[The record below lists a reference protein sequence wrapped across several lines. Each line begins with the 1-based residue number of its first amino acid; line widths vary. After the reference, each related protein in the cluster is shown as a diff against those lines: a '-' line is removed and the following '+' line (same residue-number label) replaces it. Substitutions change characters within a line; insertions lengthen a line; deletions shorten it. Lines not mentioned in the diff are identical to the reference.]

1 MHVTKETANLM
12 LTLKEGGANVAL
24 CASNPLSTK
33 DSVAAYL
40 AENDIEVHAVW
51 GVSNEEFFKH
61 LNSVLDT
68 EPDITMDDGADL
80 VSLLHTERTDIP
92 IMGSMEET
100 TTGVIRLKS
109 MEKNNKLRFPVVAV
123 NDSDTKHLFDN
134 RFGTGQSAMDGVVR
148 ATDLLIAGLNVV
160 VIGFGDCGKGVAERA
175 YGMGA
180 KVTVVEPDSVRALEA
195 LMHGYE
201 VKTSLNAAK
210 IADVIISVTGNL
222 HALDKQHFDV
232 MKDGVALAN
241 AGHFDVEINL
251 EALKNES
258 TKVERVREH
267 VESYKYKDKE
277 ILVLA
282 EGRLVNLAAATGH
295 PASVMDMS
303 FANQALAS
311 EWIKDNHK
319 KLESKVYTLP
329 KKVDIKIADI
339 EIKES
344 FQKLKVDIDQTDKH
358 DIEVEAFSLVR
369 EAAKR
374 TINERHYD
382 VQLFGGLV
390 LLRNKIA
397 EMKTGEGKTLVSTL
411 PISLMSLYGKGVHV
425 VTVNDYLAKRDAEWM
440 KPIYNFLQ
448 KQTSYII

>member
-1 MHVTKETANLM
+1 MSTIKDIKLADVGQQEVDWAARQMKVLDEIKSDFMKNKPLEGLNIGACMHVTKETANLM
-12 LTLKEGGANVAL
+12 LTLKSAGANVSL

-40 AENDIEVHAVW
+40 SENDVKVHAVH
-51 GVSNEEFFKH
+51 GVSNDDFFKH
-61 LNSVLDT
+61 LNSVLDSK
-68 EPDITMDDGADL
+68 PDITMDDGADL
-80 VSLLHTERTDIP
+80 VSLLHTERSDIP
-92 IMGSMEET
+92 VMGSMEET

-148 ATDLLIAGLNVV
+148 ATDLLIAGLDVV

-180 KVTVVEPDSVRALEA
+180 KVTIVEPNSVRALEA

-201 VKTSLNAAK
+201 VKTSINAAK
-210 IADVIISVTGNL
+210 IADVIVSVTGNM

-251 EALKNES
+251 NALKENS
-258 TKVERVREH
+258 SQVDRVREH
-267 VESYKYKDKE
+267 VESYKYNGKE

-303 FANQALAS
+303 FANQALAA
-311 EWIKDNHK
+311 EWIKDNYK
-319 KLESKVYTLP
+319 QLEPKVYTLP
-329 KKVDIKIADI
+329 SEVDLKIAATKLELMGGEL
-339 EIKES
+339 EILTKE
-344 FQKLKVDIDQTDKH
+344 QI
-358 DIEVEAFSLVR
+358 
-369 EAAKR
+369 
-374 TINERHYD
+374 
-382 VQLFGGLV
+382 
-390 LLRNKIA
+390 
-397 EMKTGEGKTLVSTL
+397 
-411 PISLMSLYGKGVHV
+411 
-425 VTVNDYLAKRDAEWM
+425 DYLDSWEHG
-440 KPIYNFLQ
+440 
-448 KQTSYII
+448 TS

>member
-1 MHVTKETANLM
+1 MSTIKDSKLANIGHEEVSWASRQMQVLEEIKNQFSSTKPLNGLSIGACMHVTKETANLM
-12 LTLKEGGANVAL
+12 LTLKEAGANVAL

-40 AENDIEVHAVW
+40 VENDVEVHAVH
-51 GVSNEEFFKH
+51 GVSNDDFFKH

-68 EPDITMDDGADL
+68 KPDITMDDGADL
-80 VSLLHTERTDIP
+80 VSLLHTERSDIP
-92 IMGSMEET
+92 VMGSMEET

-148 ATDLLIAGLNVV
+148 ATDLLIAGLDVV

-180 KVTVVEPDSVRALEA
+180 KVTIVEPNSVRALEA

-201 VKTSLNAAK
+201 VKTSINAAK
-210 IADVIISVTGNL
+210 IADVIVSVTGNM

-251 EALKNES
+251 NALKENS
-258 TKVERVREH
+258 SQVDRVREH
-267 VESYKYKDKE
+267 VESYKYNGKE

-303 FANQALAS
+303 FANQALAA
-311 EWIKDNHK
+311 EWIKDNYK
-319 KLESKVYTLP
+319 ELEPKVYTLP
-329 KKVDIKIADI
+329 SEVDLKIAATKLELMGGEL
-339 EIKES
+339 EILTKE
-344 FQKLKVDIDQTDKH
+344 QI
-358 DIEVEAFSLVR
+358 
-369 EAAKR
+369 
-374 TINERHYD
+374 
-382 VQLFGGLV
+382 
-390 LLRNKIA
+390 
-397 EMKTGEGKTLVSTL
+397 
-411 PISLMSLYGKGVHV
+411 
-425 VTVNDYLAKRDAEWM
+425 DYLDSWEHG
-440 KPIYNFLQ
+440 
-448 KQTSYII
+448 TS

>member
-1 MHVTKETANLM
+1 MSSIKDSKLAHEGNQEVDWAARQMKVLEDIKTEFSQNKPLDGLNIGACMHVTKETANLM
-12 LTLKEGGANVAL
+12 LTLKAAGANVAL

-40 AENDIEVHAVW
+40 AENDVEVHAIH
-51 GVSNEEFFKH
+51 GVSNDEFFTH
-61 LNSVLDT
+61 LNAVLDT
-68 EPDITMDDGADL
+68 KPDITMDDGADL
-80 VSLLHTERTDIP
+80 VSLLHTDRSDLP
-92 IMGSMEET
+92 VMGSMEET

-180 KVTVVEPDSVRALEA
+180 KVTVVEPNSVRALEA

-201 VKTSLNAAK
+201 VKTSINAAK
-210 IADVIISVTGNL
+210 IADVIVSVTGNM

-251 EALKNES
+251 SALKEHS
-258 TKVERVREH
+258 SQVDRVREH
-267 VESYKYKDKE
+267 VESYKYNGKE
-277 ILVLA
+277 ILILA

-303 FANQALAS
+303 FANQALAA
-311 EWIKDNHK
+311 EWIKDNYK
-319 KLESKVYTLP
+319 ELEPKVYTLP
-329 KKVDIKIADI
+329 SEVDLKIAATKLELMGGEL
-339 EIKES
+339 EILTKE
-344 FQKLKVDIDQTDKH
+344 
-358 DIEVEAFSLVR
+358 
-369 EAAKR
+369 
-374 TINERHYD
+374 
-382 VQLFGGLV
+382 QL
-390 LLRNKIA
+390 
-397 EMKTGEGKTLVSTL
+397 
-411 PISLMSLYGKGVHV
+411 
-425 VTVNDYLAKRDAEWM
+425 DYLDSWEHG
-440 KPIYNFLQ
+440 
-448 KQTSYII
+448 TS

>member
-1 MHVTKETANLM
+1 MSSIKDSKLAQEGTQEVDWAARQMKVLEDIKTEFSQSKPLEGLNIGACMHVTKETANLM
-12 LTLKEGGANVAL
+12 LTLKAAGANVAL

-33 DSVAAYL
+33 DSVAAFL
-40 AENDIEVHAVW
+40 AESDVEVHAIH
-51 GVSNEEFFKH
+51 GVSNDDFFNH
-61 LNSVLDT
+61 LNAVLDT
-68 EPDITMDDGADL
+68 KPDITMDDGADL
-80 VSLLHTERTDIP
+80 VSLLHTERADLP
-92 IMGSMEET
+92 VMGSMEET

-180 KVTVVEPDSVRALEA
+180 KVTVVEPNSVRALEA

-201 VKTSLNAAK
+201 VKTSINAAK
-210 IADVIISVTGNL
+210 IADVIISVTGNM

-251 EALKNES
+251 AALKEHS
-258 TKVERVREH
+258 TQVDRVREH
-267 VESYKYKDKE
+267 VESYKYDGKE
-277 ILVLA
+277 ILILA

-303 FANQALAS
+303 FANQALAA
-311 EWIKDNHK
+311 EWIKDNYK
-319 KLESKVYTLP
+319 ELEPKVYTLP
-329 KKVDIKIADI
+329 SEVDLKIAATKLGLMGGEL
-339 EIKES
+339 EILTQE
-344 FQKLKVDIDQTDKH
+344 Q
-358 DIEVEAFSLVR
+358 
-369 EAAKR
+369 
-374 TINERHYD
+374 
-382 VQLFGGLV
+382 
-390 LLRNKIA
+390 
-397 EMKTGEGKTLVSTL
+397 
-411 PISLMSLYGKGVHV
+411 
-425 VTVNDYLAKRDAEWM
+425 VNYLDSWEHG
-440 KPIYNFLQ
+440 
-448 KQTSYII
+448 TS

>member
-1 MHVTKETANLM
+1 MSSIKDPKLANVGHQEVDWAARQMKVLEDIKTEFSQNKPLDGLNIGACMHVTKETANLM
-12 LTLKEGGANVAL
+12 LTLKAAGANVAL

-40 AENDIEVHAVW
+40 AENDVEVHAIH
-51 GVSNEEFFKH
+51 GVSNDEFFKH
-61 LNSVLDT
+61 LNAVLDT
-68 EPDITMDDGADL
+68 KPDITMDDGADL
-80 VSLLHTERTDIP
+80 VSLLHTDRSDLP
-92 IMGSMEET
+92 VMGSMEET

-180 KVTVVEPDSVRALEA
+180 KVTVVEPNSVRALEA

-201 VKTSLNAAK
+201 VKTSINAAK
-210 IADVIISVTGNL
+210 IADVIISVTGNM

-251 EALKNES
+251 PALKEHS
-258 TKVERVREH
+258 SQVDRVREH
-267 VESYKYKDKE
+267 VESYKYNGKE
-277 ILVLA
+277 ILILA

-303 FANQALAS
+303 FANQALAA
-311 EWIKDNHK
+311 EWIKDNYK
-319 KLESKVYTLP
+319 ELEPKVYTLP
-329 KKVDIKIADI
+329 SEVDLKIAATKLELMGGEL
-339 EIKES
+339 EILTKE
-344 FQKLKVDIDQTDKH
+344 QI
-358 DIEVEAFSLVR
+358 
-369 EAAKR
+369 
-374 TINERHYD
+374 
-382 VQLFGGLV
+382 
-390 LLRNKIA
+390 
-397 EMKTGEGKTLVSTL
+397 
-411 PISLMSLYGKGVHV
+411 
-425 VTVNDYLAKRDAEWM
+425 DYLDSWEHG
-440 KPIYNFLQ
+440 
-448 KQTSYII
+448 TS

>member
-1 MHVTKETANLM
+1 MSTIKDIKLADVGQQEVDWAARQMKVLDEIKSDFMKNKPLEGLNIGACMHVTKETANLM
-12 LTLKEGGANVAL
+12 LTLKAAGANVSL

-40 AENDIEVHAVW
+40 SENDVEVHAVH
-51 GVSNEEFFKH
+51 GVSNDDFFKH

-68 EPDITMDDGADL
+68 KPDITMDDGADL
-80 VSLLHTERTDIP
+80 VSLLHTERSDIP
-92 IMGSMEET
+92 VMGSMEET

-148 ATDLLIAGLNVV
+148 ATDLLIAGLDVV

-180 KVTVVEPDSVRALEA
+180 KVTIVEPNSVRALEA

-201 VKTSLNAAK
+201 VKTSINAAK
-210 IADVIISVTGNL
+210 IADVIVSVTGNM

-251 EALKNES
+251 NALKENS
-258 TKVERVREH
+258 SQVDRVREH
-267 VESYKYKDKE
+267 VESYKYNGKE

-303 FANQALAS
+303 FANQALAA
-311 EWIKDNHK
+311 EWIKDNYK
-319 KLESKVYTLP
+319 QLEPKVYTLP
-329 KKVDIKIADI
+329 SEVDLKIAATKLELMGGEL
-339 EIKES
+339 EILTKE
-344 FQKLKVDIDQTDKH
+344 QI
-358 DIEVEAFSLVR
+358 
-369 EAAKR
+369 
-374 TINERHYD
+374 
-382 VQLFGGLV
+382 
-390 LLRNKIA
+390 
-397 EMKTGEGKTLVSTL
+397 
-411 PISLMSLYGKGVHV
+411 
-425 VTVNDYLAKRDAEWM
+425 DYLDSWEHG
-440 KPIYNFLQ
+440 
-448 KQTSYII
+448 TS

>member
-1 MHVTKETANLM
+1 MSTIKDKNLAVVGQQEVDWAARQMKVLEEIKTEFSSNKPLNGLNIGACMHVTKETANLM
-12 LTLKEGGANVAL
+12 LTLKAAGANVAL

-40 AENDIEVHAVW
+40 AENDVEVHAVH
-51 GVSNEEFFKH
+51 GVSNDEFFKH

-68 EPDITMDDGADL
+68 KPDITMDDGADL
-80 VSLLHTERTDIP
+80 VTLLLTDRSDLP
-92 IMGSMEET
+92 VMGSMEET

-148 ATDLLIAGLNVV
+148 ATDLLIAGLDVV

-180 KVTVVEPDSVRALEA
+180 KVTVVEPNSVRALEA

-201 VKTSLNAAK
+201 VKSSVNAAK
-210 IADVIISVTGNL
+210 IADVIVSVTGNM
-222 HALDKQHFDV
+222 HALDKKHFDV
-232 MKDGVALAN
+232 MKDGVVLAN

-251 EALKNES
+251 EALKQDSAE
-258 TKVERVREH
+258 VHRVRDH
-267 VESYKYKDKE
+267 VESYLYDGKE

-303 FANQALAS
+303 FANQALAA
-311 EWIKDNHK
+311 EWIKDNHED
-319 KLESKVYTLP
+319 LEPKVYTLP
-329 KKVDIKIADI
+329 NEVDLKIAATKLGLMGGELEILTKEQI
-339 EIKES
+339 E
-344 FQKLKVDIDQTDKH
+344 
-358 DIEVEAFSLVR
+358 
-369 EAAKR
+369 
-374 TINERHYD
+374 
-382 VQLFGGLV
+382 
-390 LLRNKIA
+390 
-397 EMKTGEGKTLVSTL
+397 
-411 PISLMSLYGKGVHV
+411 
-425 VTVNDYLAKRDAEWM
+425 YLDSWEHG
-440 KPIYNFLQ
+440 
-448 KQTSYII
+448 TS

>member
-1 MHVTKETANLM
+1 MSTIKDKNLAVVGQQEVDWAARQMKVLEEIKTEFSSNKPLNGLNIGACMHVTKETANLM
-12 LTLKEGGANVAL
+12 LTLKAAGANVAL

-40 AENDIEVHAVW
+40 AENDVEVHAVH
-51 GVSNEEFFKH
+51 GVSNDEFFKH

-68 EPDITMDDGADL
+68 KPD
-80 VSLLHTERTDIP
+80 
-92 IMGSMEET
+92 MGSMEET

-148 ATDLLIAGLNVV
+148 ATDLLIAGLDVV

-180 KVTVVEPDSVRALEA
+180 KVTVVEPNSVRALEA

-201 VKTSLNAAK
+201 VKSSVNAAK
-210 IADVIISVTGNL
+210 IADVIVSVTGNM
-222 HALDKQHFDV
+222 HALDKKHFDV
-232 MKDGVALAN
+232 MKDGVVLAN

-251 EALKNES
+251 EALKQDSAE
-258 TKVERVREH
+258 VHRVRDH
-267 VESYKYKDKE
+267 VESYLYDGKE

-303 FANQALAS
+303 FANQALAA
-311 EWIKDNHK
+311 EWIKDNHED
-319 KLESKVYTLP
+319 LEPKVYTLP
-329 KKVDIKIADI
+329 NEVDLKIAATKLGLMGGELEILTKEQI
-339 EIKES
+339 E
-344 FQKLKVDIDQTDKH
+344 
-358 DIEVEAFSLVR
+358 
-369 EAAKR
+369 
-374 TINERHYD
+374 
-382 VQLFGGLV
+382 
-390 LLRNKIA
+390 
-397 EMKTGEGKTLVSTL
+397 
-411 PISLMSLYGKGVHV
+411 
-425 VTVNDYLAKRDAEWM
+425 YLDSWEHG
-440 KPIYNFLQ
+440 
-448 KQTSYII
+448 TS

>member
-1 MHVTKETANLM
+1 MSTIKDKNLAVVGQQEVDWAARQMKVLEEIKTEFSNNKPLNGLNIGACMHVTKETANLM
-12 LTLKEGGANVAL
+12 LTLKAAGANVAL

-40 AENDIEVHAVW
+40 AENDVEVHAVH
-51 GVSNEEFFKH
+51 GVSNDEFFKH

-68 EPDITMDDGADL
+68 KPDITMDDGADL
-80 VSLLHTERTDIP
+80 VTLLLTDRSDIP
-92 IMGSMEET
+92 VMGSMEET

-148 ATDLLIAGLNVV
+148 ATDLLIAGLDVV

-180 KVTVVEPDSVRALEA
+180 KVTVVEPNSVRALEA

-201 VKTSLNAAK
+201 VKSGVNAAK
-210 IADVIISVTGNL
+210 IADVIVSVTGNM
-222 HALDKQHFDV
+222 HALDKKHFDV
-232 MKDGVALAN
+232 MKDGVVLAN

-251 EALKNES
+251 EALKQDSAEVH
-258 TKVERVREH
+258 KVREH
-267 VESYKYKDKE
+267 VESYLYDGKE

-303 FANQALAS
+303 FANQALAA
-311 EWIKDNHK
+311 EWIKDNHED
-319 KLESKVYTLP
+319 LEPKVYTLP
-329 KKVDIKIADI
+329 NEVDLKIAATKLGLMGGELEILTKEQI
-339 EIKES
+339 E
-344 FQKLKVDIDQTDKH
+344 
-358 DIEVEAFSLVR
+358 
-369 EAAKR
+369 
-374 TINERHYD
+374 
-382 VQLFGGLV
+382 
-390 LLRNKIA
+390 
-397 EMKTGEGKTLVSTL
+397 
-411 PISLMSLYGKGVHV
+411 
-425 VTVNDYLAKRDAEWM
+425 YLDSWEHG
-440 KPIYNFLQ
+440 
-448 KQTSYII
+448 TS

>member
-1 MHVTKETANLM
+1 MSTIKDIKLANVGQQEVDWAARQMKVLDEIKSDFMKNKPLDGLNIGACMHVTKETANLM
-12 LTLKEGGANVAL
+12 LTLKAAGANVSL

-40 AENDIEVHAVW
+40 SDNDVEVHAVH
-51 GVSNEEFFKH
+51 GVSNDDFFKH

-68 EPDITMDDGADL
+68 KPDITMDDGADL
-80 VSLLHTERTDIP
+80 VSLLHTERSDIP
-92 IMGSMEET
+92 VMGSMEET

-148 ATDLLIAGLNVV
+148 ATDLLIAGLDVV

-180 KVTVVEPDSVRALEA
+180 KVTIVEPNSVRALEA

-201 VKTSLNAAK
+201 VKTSINAAK
-210 IADVIISVTGNL
+210 IADVIVSVTGNM

-251 EALKNES
+251 NALKENS
-258 TKVERVREH
+258 SQVDRVREH
-267 VESYKYKDKE
+267 VESYKYNGKE

-303 FANQALAS
+303 FANQALAA
-311 EWIKDNHK
+311 EWIKDNYEQ
-319 KLESKVYTLP
+319 LEPKVYTLP
-329 KKVDIKIADI
+329 SEVDLKIAATKLELMGGEL
-339 EIKES
+339 EILTKE
-344 FQKLKVDIDQTDKH
+344 QI
-358 DIEVEAFSLVR
+358 
-369 EAAKR
+369 
-374 TINERHYD
+374 
-382 VQLFGGLV
+382 
-390 LLRNKIA
+390 
-397 EMKTGEGKTLVSTL
+397 
-411 PISLMSLYGKGVHV
+411 
-425 VTVNDYLAKRDAEWM
+425 DYLDSWEHG
-440 KPIYNFLQ
+440 
-448 KQTSYII
+448 TS

>member
-1 MHVTKETANLM
+1 MSTVKDIKLAELGQQEVDWAARQMKVLDEIKSDFTKNKPLDGLNIGACMHVTKETANLM
-12 LTLKEGGANVAL
+12 LTLKAAGANVAL

-40 AENDIEVHAVW
+40 SENDVEVHAVH
-51 GVSNEEFFKH
+51 GVSNDDFFKH

-68 EPDITMDDGADL
+68 KPDITMDDGADL
-80 VSLLHTERTDIP
+80 VSLLHTERSDIP
-92 IMGSMEET
+92 VMGSMEET

-148 ATDLLIAGLNVV
+148 ATDLLIAGLDVV

-180 KVTVVEPDSVRALEA
+180 KVTIVEPNSVRALEA

-201 VKTSLNAAK
+201 VKTSINAAK
-210 IADVIISVTGNL
+210 IADVIVSVTGNM

-251 EALKNES
+251 NALKENS
-258 TKVERVREH
+258 SQVDRVREH
-267 VESYKYKDKE
+267 VESYKYNGKE

-303 FANQALAS
+303 FANQALAA
-311 EWIKDNHK
+311 EWIKDNYK
-319 KLESKVYTLP
+319 QLEPKVYTLP
-329 KKVDIKIADI
+329 SEVDLKIAATKLELMGGEL
-339 EIKES
+339 EILTKE
-344 FQKLKVDIDQTDKH
+344 QI
-358 DIEVEAFSLVR
+358 
-369 EAAKR
+369 
-374 TINERHYD
+374 
-382 VQLFGGLV
+382 
-390 LLRNKIA
+390 
-397 EMKTGEGKTLVSTL
+397 
-411 PISLMSLYGKGVHV
+411 
-425 VTVNDYLAKRDAEWM
+425 DYLDSWEHG
-440 KPIYNFLQ
+440 
-448 KQTSYII
+448 TS

>member
-1 MHVTKETANLM
+1 MSTIKDKKLAKLGEEEVAWAARQMLVLEEIKNDFSANKPLEGLNIGACMHVTKETANLM

-51 GVSNEEFFKH
+51 GVSNEDFFKH

-68 EPDITMDDGADL
+68 KPDITMDDGADL
-80 VSLLHTERTDIP
+80 VSLLHTERTDLP

-180 KVTVVEPDSVRALEA
+180 KVTVVEPNSVRALEA

-201 VKTSLNAAK
+201 VKTSINAAK
-210 IADVIISVTGNL
+210 IADIVVSVTGNL
-222 HALDKQHFDV
+222 HALDKEHFDV

-251 EALKNES
+251 EALKNE
-258 TKVERVREH
+258 R
-267 VESYKYKDKE
+267 
-277 ILVLA
+277 
-282 EGRLVNLAAATGH
+282 
-295 PASVMDMS
+295 
-303 FANQALAS
+303 
-311 EWIKDNHK
+311 
-319 KLESKVYTLP
+319 
-329 KKVDIKIADI
+329 
-339 EIKES
+339 
-344 FQKLKVDIDQTDKH
+344 QKLKESENT
-358 DIEVEAFSLVR
+358 
-369 EAAKR
+369 
-374 TINERHYD
+374 
-382 VQLFGGLV
+382 
-390 LLRNKIA
+390 
-397 EMKTGEGKTLVSTL
+397 
-411 PISLMSLYGKGVHV
+411 
-425 VTVNDYLAKRDAEWM
+425 
-440 KPIYNFLQ
+440 
-448 KQTSYII
+448 

>member
-1 MHVTKETANLM
+1 MSSIKDSKLAQEGSQEVDWAARQMKVLEDIKTEFSQSKPLEGLNIGACMHVTKETANLM
-12 LTLKEGGANVAL
+12 LTLKAAGANVAL

-33 DSVAAYL
+33 DSVAAFL
-40 AENDIEVHAVW
+40 AESDVEVHAIH
-51 GVSNEEFFKH
+51 GVSNDEFFTH
-61 LNSVLDT
+61 LNAVLDT
-68 EPDITMDDGADL
+68 KPDITMDDGADL
-80 VSLLHTERTDIP
+80 VSLLHTERADLP
-92 IMGSMEET
+92 VMGSMEET

-180 KVTVVEPDSVRALEA
+180 KVTVVEPNSVRALEA

-201 VKTSLNAAK
+201 VKTSINAAK
-210 IADVIISVTGNL
+210 IADVIISVTGNM

-251 EALKNES
+251 AALKEGS
-258 TKVERVREH
+258 TQVDRVREH
-267 VESYKYKDKE
+267 VESYKYDGKE
-277 ILVLA
+277 ILILA

-303 FANQALAS
+303 FANQALAA
-311 EWIKDNHK
+311 EWIKDNYK
-319 KLESKVYTLP
+319 ELEPKVYTLP
-329 KKVDIKIADI
+329 SEVD
-339 EIKES
+339 
-344 FQKLKVDIDQTDKH
+344 L
-358 DIEVEAFSLVR
+358 
-369 EAAKR
+369 
-374 TINERHYD
+374 
-382 VQLFGGLV
+382 
-390 LLRNKIA
+390 KIA
-397 EMKTGEGKTLVSTL
+397 ETKLGLMGGELEILTEEQ
-411 PISLMSLYGKGVHV
+411 
-425 VTVNDYLAKRDAEWM
+425 VNYLDSWEHG
-440 KPIYNFLQ
+440 
-448 KQTSYII
+448 TS

>member
-1 MHVTKETANLM
+1 MSTIKDIKLADVGRQEVDWAARQMKVLDEIKSDFMKNKPLDGLNIGACMHVTKETANLM
-12 LTLKEGGANVAL
+12 LTLKAAGANVSL

-40 AENDIEVHAVW
+40 SENDVEVHAVH
-51 GVSNEEFFKH
+51 GVSNDDFFKH

-68 EPDITMDDGADL
+68 KPDITMDDGADL
-80 VSLLHTERTDIP
+80 VSLLHTERSDIP
-92 IMGSMEET
+92 VMGSMEET

-148 ATDLLIAGLNVV
+148 ATDLLIAGLDVV

-180 KVTVVEPDSVRALEA
+180 KVTIVEPNSVRALEA

-201 VKTSLNAAK
+201 VKTSINAAK
-210 IADVIISVTGNL
+210 IADVIVSVTGNM

-251 EALKNES
+251 NALKENS
-258 TKVERVREH
+258 SQVDRVREH
-267 VESYKYKDKE
+267 VESYKYNGKE

-303 FANQALAS
+303 FANQALAA
-311 EWIKDNHK
+311 EWIKDNYK
-319 KLESKVYTLP
+319 QLEPKVYTLP
-329 KKVDIKIADI
+329 SEVDLKIAATKLELMGGEL
-339 EIKES
+339 EILTKE
-344 FQKLKVDIDQTDKH
+344 QI
-358 DIEVEAFSLVR
+358 
-369 EAAKR
+369 
-374 TINERHYD
+374 
-382 VQLFGGLV
+382 
-390 LLRNKIA
+390 
-397 EMKTGEGKTLVSTL
+397 
-411 PISLMSLYGKGVHV
+411 
-425 VTVNDYLAKRDAEWM
+425 DYLDSWEHG
-440 KPIYNFLQ
+440 
-448 KQTSYII
+448 TS

>member
-1 MHVTKETANLM
+1 MSSIKDSKLAQIGHQEVDWAARQMKVLEDIKTEFSQNKPLEGLNIGACMHVTKETANLM
-12 LTLKEGGANVAL
+12 LTLKSAGANVAL

-40 AENDIEVHAVW
+40 AESDIEVHAIH
-51 GVSNEEFFKH
+51 GVSNDEFFKH
-61 LNSVLDT
+61 LNLVLDT
-68 EPDITMDDGADL
+68 KPDITMDDGADL
-80 VSLLHTERTDIP
+80 VSLLHTERADLP
-92 IMGSMEET
+92 VMGSMEET

-180 KVTVVEPDSVRALEA
+180 KVTVVEPNSVRALEA

-201 VKTSLNAAK
+201 VKTSINAAK
-210 IADVIISVTGNL
+210 IADVIISVTGNM

-251 EALKNES
+251 AALKENS
-258 TKVERVREH
+258 TQVDRVREH
-267 VESYKYKDKE
+267 VESYKYDGKE
-277 ILVLA
+277 ILILA

-303 FANQALAS
+303 FANQALAA
-311 EWIKDNHK
+311 EWIKDNYK
-319 KLESKVYTLP
+319 ELEPKVYTLP
-329 KKVDIKIADI
+329 SEVDLKIAATKLGLMGGEL
-339 EIKES
+339 EILTEE
-344 FQKLKVDIDQTDKH
+344 Q
-358 DIEVEAFSLVR
+358 
-369 EAAKR
+369 
-374 TINERHYD
+374 
-382 VQLFGGLV
+382 
-390 LLRNKIA
+390 
-397 EMKTGEGKTLVSTL
+397 
-411 PISLMSLYGKGVHV
+411 
-425 VTVNDYLAKRDAEWM
+425 VNYLDSWEHG
-440 KPIYNFLQ
+440 
-448 KQTSYII
+448 TS

>member
-1 MHVTKETANLM
+1 MSSIKDTKLAQEGSQEVDWAARQMKVLEDIKTEFSQSKPLEGLNIGACMHVTKETANLM
-12 LTLKEGGANVAL
+12 LTLKAAGANVAL

-33 DSVAAYL
+33 DSVAAFL
-40 AENDIEVHAVW
+40 AESDVEVHAIH
-51 GVSNEEFFKH
+51 GVSNDEFFTH
-61 LNSVLDT
+61 LNAVLDT
-68 EPDITMDDGADL
+68 KPDITMDDGADL
-80 VSLLHTERTDIP
+80 VSLLHTERADLP
-92 IMGSMEET
+92 VMGSMEET

-180 KVTVVEPDSVRALEA
+180 KVTVVEPNSVRALEA

-201 VKTSLNAAK
+201 VKTSINAAK
-210 IADVIISVTGNL
+210 IADVIISVTGNM

-251 EALKNES
+251 AALKEGS
-258 TKVERVREH
+258 TQVDRVREH
-267 VESYKYKDKE
+267 VESYKYDGKE
-277 ILVLA
+277 ILILA

-303 FANQALAS
+303 FANQALAA
-311 EWIKDNHK
+311 EWIKDNYK
-319 KLESKVYTLP
+319 ELEPKVYTLP
-329 KKVDIKIADI
+329 SEVDLKIAATKLGLMGGEL
-339 EIKES
+339 EILTEE
-344 FQKLKVDIDQTDKH
+344 Q
-358 DIEVEAFSLVR
+358 
-369 EAAKR
+369 
-374 TINERHYD
+374 
-382 VQLFGGLV
+382 
-390 LLRNKIA
+390 
-397 EMKTGEGKTLVSTL
+397 
-411 PISLMSLYGKGVHV
+411 
-425 VTVNDYLAKRDAEWM
+425 VNYLDSWEHG
-440 KPIYNFLQ
+440 
-448 KQTSYII
+448 TS

>member
-1 MHVTKETANLM
+1 MSTIKDIKLANVGQQEVDWAARQMKVLDEIKSDFMKNKPLDGLNIGACMHVTKETANLM
-12 LTLKEGGANVAL
+12 LTLKSAGANVSL

-40 AENDIEVHAVW
+40 SENDVEVHAVH
-51 GVSNEEFFKH
+51 GVSNDDFFKH

-68 EPDITMDDGADL
+68 KPDITMDDGADL
-80 VSLLHTERTDIP
+80 VSLLHTDRSDIP
-92 IMGSMEET
+92 VMGSMEET

-148 ATDLLIAGLNVV
+148 ATDLLIAGLDVV

-180 KVTVVEPDSVRALEA
+180 KVTIVEPNSVRALEA

-201 VKTSLNAAK
+201 VKTSINAAK
-210 IADVIISVTGNL
+210 IADVIVSVTGNM
-222 HALDKQHFDV
+222 HALDRQHFDV

-251 EALKNES
+251 NALKENS
-258 TKVERVREH
+258 SQVDRVREH
-267 VESYKYKDKE
+267 VESYKYNGKE

-303 FANQALAS
+303 FANQALAA
-311 EWIKDNHK
+311 EWIKDNYK
-319 KLESKVYTLP
+319 ELEPKVYTLP
-329 KKVDIKIADI
+329 SEVDLKIAATKLELMGGEL
-339 EIKES
+339 EILTKE
-344 FQKLKVDIDQTDKH
+344 QI
-358 DIEVEAFSLVR
+358 
-369 EAAKR
+369 
-374 TINERHYD
+374 
-382 VQLFGGLV
+382 
-390 LLRNKIA
+390 
-397 EMKTGEGKTLVSTL
+397 
-411 PISLMSLYGKGVHV
+411 
-425 VTVNDYLAKRDAEWM
+425 DYLDSWEHG
-440 KPIYNFLQ
+440 
-448 KQTSYII
+448 TS

>member
-1 MHVTKETANLM
+1 MSSIKDSNLAQIGNQEVDWAARQMKVLEDIKTEFSQNKPLEGLNIGACMHVTKETANLM
-12 LTLKEGGANVAL
+12 LTLKSAGANVAL

-40 AENDIEVHAVW
+40 AENDIEVHAIH
-51 GVSNEEFFKH
+51 GVSNDEFFQH

-68 EPDITMDDGADL
+68 KPDITMDDGADL
-80 VSLLHTERTDIP
+80 VSLLHTDRADLP
-92 IMGSMEET
+92 VMGSMEET

-180 KVTVVEPDSVRALEA
+180 KVTVVEPNSVRALEA

-201 VKTSLNAAK
+201 VKTSINAAK
-210 IADVIISVTGNL
+210 IADVIISVTGNM

-251 EALKNES
+251 AALKENS
-258 TKVERVREH
+258 TQVDRVREH
-267 VESYKYKDKE
+267 VESYKYDGKE
-277 ILVLA
+277 ILILA

-303 FANQALAS
+303 FANQALAA
-311 EWIKDNHK
+311 EWIKDNYK
-319 KLESKVYTLP
+319 ELEPKVYTLP
-329 KKVDIKIADI
+329 SEVDLKIAATKLGLMGGEL
-339 EIKES
+339 EILTEE
-344 FQKLKVDIDQTDKH
+344 Q
-358 DIEVEAFSLVR
+358 
-369 EAAKR
+369 
-374 TINERHYD
+374 
-382 VQLFGGLV
+382 
-390 LLRNKIA
+390 
-397 EMKTGEGKTLVSTL
+397 
-411 PISLMSLYGKGVHV
+411 
-425 VTVNDYLAKRDAEWM
+425 VNYLDSWEHG
-440 KPIYNFLQ
+440 
-448 KQTSYII
+448 TS

>member
-1 MHVTKETANLM
+1 MSTIKDIKLADVGQQEVDWAARQMKVLDEIKSDFMKNKPLEGLNIGACMHVTKETANLM
-12 LTLKEGGANVAL
+12 LTLKAAGANVSL

-40 AENDIEVHAVW
+40 SESDVEVHAVH
-51 GVSNEEFFKH
+51 GVSNDDFFKH
-61 LNSVLDT
+61 LNSVLDSK
-68 EPDITMDDGADL
+68 PDITMDDGADL
-80 VSLLHTERTDIP
+80 VSLLHTERSDIP
-92 IMGSMEET
+92 VMGSMEET

-148 ATDLLIAGLNVV
+148 ATDLLIAGLDVV

-180 KVTVVEPDSVRALEA
+180 KVTIVEPNSVRALEA

-201 VKTSLNAAK
+201 VKTSINAAK
-210 IADVIISVTGNL
+210 IADVIVSVTGNM

-251 EALKNES
+251 NALKENS
-258 TKVERVREH
+258 SQVDRVREH
-267 VESYKYKDKE
+267 VESYKYNGKE

-303 FANQALAS
+303 FANQALAA
-311 EWIKDNHK
+311 EWIKDNYK
-319 KLESKVYTLP
+319 ELEPKVYTLP
-329 KKVDIKIADI
+329 SEVDLKIAATKLELMGGEL
-339 EIKES
+339 EILTKE
-344 FQKLKVDIDQTDKH
+344 QI
-358 DIEVEAFSLVR
+358 
-369 EAAKR
+369 
-374 TINERHYD
+374 
-382 VQLFGGLV
+382 
-390 LLRNKIA
+390 
-397 EMKTGEGKTLVSTL
+397 
-411 PISLMSLYGKGVHV
+411 
-425 VTVNDYLAKRDAEWM
+425 DYLDSWEHG
-440 KPIYNFLQ
+440 
-448 KQTSYII
+448 TS

>member
-1 MHVTKETANLM
+1 MSTIKDIKLADVGQQEVDWAARQMKVLDEIKSDFMKNKPLEGLNIGACMHVTKETANLM
-12 LTLKEGGANVAL
+12 LTLKAAGANVSL

-40 AENDIEVHAVW
+40 AENDVEVHAVH
-51 GVSNEEFFKH
+51 GVSNDDFFKH
-61 LNSVLDT
+61 LNSVLDSK
-68 EPDITMDDGADL
+68 PDITMDDGADL
-80 VSLLHTERTDIP
+80 VSLLHTERSDIP
-92 IMGSMEET
+92 VMGSMEET

-148 ATDLLIAGLNVV
+148 ATDLLIAGLDVV

-180 KVTVVEPDSVRALEA
+180 KVTIVEPNSVRALEA

-201 VKTSLNAAK
+201 VKTSINAAK
-210 IADVIISVTGNL
+210 IADVIVSVTGNM

-251 EALKNES
+251 NALKENS
-258 TKVERVREH
+258 SQVDRVREH
-267 VESYKYKDKE
+267 VESYKYNGKE

-303 FANQALAS
+303 FANQALAA
-311 EWIKDNHK
+311 EWIKDNYK
-319 KLESKVYTLP
+319 ELEPKVYTLP
-329 KKVDIKIADI
+329 SEVDLKIAATKLELMGGEL
-339 EIKES
+339 EILTKE
-344 FQKLKVDIDQTDKH
+344 QI
-358 DIEVEAFSLVR
+358 
-369 EAAKR
+369 
-374 TINERHYD
+374 
-382 VQLFGGLV
+382 
-390 LLRNKIA
+390 
-397 EMKTGEGKTLVSTL
+397 
-411 PISLMSLYGKGVHV
+411 
-425 VTVNDYLAKRDAEWM
+425 DYLDSWEHG
-440 KPIYNFLQ
+440 
-448 KQTSYII
+448 TS

>member
-1 MHVTKETANLM
+1 MSSIKDSKLAQEGSQEVDWAARQMKVLEDIKTEFSQSKPLEGLNIGACMHVTKETANLM
-12 LTLKEGGANVAL
+12 LTLKAAGANVAL

-33 DSVAAYL
+33 DSVAAFL
-40 AENDIEVHAVW
+40 AESDVEVHAIH
-51 GVSNEEFFKH
+51 GVSNDEFFTH
-61 LNSVLDT
+61 LNAVLDT
-68 EPDITMDDGADL
+68 KPDITMDDGADL
-80 VSLLHTERTDIP
+80 VSLLHTERADLP
-92 IMGSMEET
+92 VMGSMEET

-180 KVTVVEPDSVRALEA
+180 KVTVVEPNSVRALEA

-201 VKTSLNAAK
+201 VKTSINAAK
-210 IADVIISVTGNL
+210 IADVIISVTGNM

-251 EALKNES
+251 AALKEHS
-258 TKVERVREH
+258 TQVDRVREH
-267 VESYKYKDKE
+267 VESYKYDGKE
-277 ILVLA
+277 ILILA

-303 FANQALAS
+303 FSNQALAA
-311 EWIKDNHK
+311 EWIKDNYK
-319 KLESKVYTLP
+319 ELEPKVYTLP
-329 KKVDIKIADI
+329 SEVDLKIAATKLGLMGGEL
-339 EIKES
+339 EILTEE
-344 FQKLKVDIDQTDKH
+344 Q
-358 DIEVEAFSLVR
+358 
-369 EAAKR
+369 
-374 TINERHYD
+374 
-382 VQLFGGLV
+382 
-390 LLRNKIA
+390 
-397 EMKTGEGKTLVSTL
+397 
-411 PISLMSLYGKGVHV
+411 
-425 VTVNDYLAKRDAEWM
+425 VNYLDSWEHG
-440 KPIYNFLQ
+440 
-448 KQTSYII
+448 TS

>member
-1 MHVTKETANLM
+1 MSSIKDSKLAQIGHQEVDWAARQMKVLEDIKTEFSQKKPLEGLNIGACMHVTKETANLM
-12 LTLKEGGANVAL
+12 LTLKSAGADVAL

-40 AENDIEVHAVW
+40 AENDIQVHAIH
-51 GVSNEEFFKH
+51 GVSNDEFFQH

-68 EPDITMDDGADL
+68 KPDITMDDGADL
-80 VSLLHTERTDIP
+80 VSLLHTERAELP
-92 IMGSMEET
+92 VMGSMEET

-180 KVTVVEPDSVRALEA
+180 KVTVVEPNSVRALEA

-201 VKTSLNAAK
+201 VKTSINAAK
-210 IADVIISVTGNL
+210 IADVIISVTGNM

-251 EALKNES
+251 AALKENS
-258 TKVERVREH
+258 TQVDRVREH
-267 VESYKYKDKE
+267 VESYKYDGKE
-277 ILVLA
+277 ILILA

-303 FANQALAS
+303 FANQALAA
-311 EWIKDNHK
+311 EWIKDNYK
-319 KLESKVYTLP
+319 ELEPKVYTLP
-329 KKVDIKIADI
+329 SEVDLKIAATKLGLMGGEL
-339 EIKES
+339 EILTEE
-344 FQKLKVDIDQTDKH
+344 Q
-358 DIEVEAFSLVR
+358 
-369 EAAKR
+369 
-374 TINERHYD
+374 
-382 VQLFGGLV
+382 
-390 LLRNKIA
+390 
-397 EMKTGEGKTLVSTL
+397 
-411 PISLMSLYGKGVHV
+411 
-425 VTVNDYLAKRDAEWM
+425 VNYLDSWEHG
-440 KPIYNFLQ
+440 
-448 KQTSYII
+448 TS

>member
-1 MHVTKETANLM
+1 MKIIPLEGLNIGACMHVTKETANLM
-12 LTLKEGGANVAL
+12 LTLKSAGANVSL

-40 AENDIEVHAVW
+40 SENDVEVHAVH
-51 GVSNEEFFKH
+51 GVSNDDFFKH

-68 EPDITMDDGADL
+68 KPDITMDDGADL
-80 VSLLHTERTDIP
+80 VSLLHTERSDIP
-92 IMGSMEET
+92 VMGSMEET

-148 ATDLLIAGLNVV
+148 ATDLLIAGLDVV

-180 KVTVVEPDSVRALEA
+180 KVTIVEPNSVRALEA

-201 VKTSLNAAK
+201 VKTSINAAK
-210 IADVIISVTGNL
+210 IADVIVSVTGNM

-251 EALKNES
+251 NALKENS
-258 TKVERVREH
+258 SQVDRVREH
-267 VESYKYKDKE
+267 VESYKYNGKE

-303 FANQALAS
+303 FANQALAA
-311 EWIKDNHK
+311 EWIKDNYK
-319 KLESKVYTLP
+319 ELEPKVYTLP
-329 KKVDIKIADI
+329 TEVDLKIAATKLELMGGEL
-339 EIKES
+339 EILTKE
-344 FQKLKVDIDQTDKH
+344 QI
-358 DIEVEAFSLVR
+358 
-369 EAAKR
+369 
-374 TINERHYD
+374 
-382 VQLFGGLV
+382 
-390 LLRNKIA
+390 
-397 EMKTGEGKTLVSTL
+397 
-411 PISLMSLYGKGVHV
+411 
-425 VTVNDYLAKRDAEWM
+425 DYLDSWEHG
-440 KPIYNFLQ
+440 
-448 KQTSYII
+448 TS

>member
-1 MHVTKETANLM
+1 MSSIKDSKLANVGLQEVDWAARQMKVLEDIKTEFSQNKPLEGLNIGACMHVTKETANLM
-12 LTLKEGGANVAL
+12 LTLKVAGANVAL

-40 AENDIEVHAVW
+40 AENDVEVHAVH
-51 GVSNEEFFKH
+51 GVSNDEFFTH
-61 LNSVLDT
+61 LNAVLDT
-68 EPDITMDDGADL
+68 KPDITMDDGADL
-80 VSLLHTERTDIP
+80 VSLLHTDRADLP
-92 IMGSMEET
+92 VMGSMEET

-180 KVTVVEPDSVRALEA
+180 KVTVVEPNSVRALEA

-201 VKTSLNAAK
+201 VKSSINAAK
-210 IADVIISVTGNL
+210 IADVIISVTGNM

-251 EALKNES
+251 SALKEHS
-258 TKVERVREH
+258 SQVDRVREH
-267 VESYKYKDKE
+267 VESYKYNGKE
-277 ILVLA
+277 ILILA

-303 FANQALAS
+303 FANQALAA
-311 EWIKDNHK
+311 EWIKDNYK
-319 KLESKVYTLP
+319 ELEPKVYTLP
-329 KKVDIKIADI
+329 TEVDLKIAATKLGLMGGEL
-339 EIKES
+339 EILTKE
-344 FQKLKVDIDQTDKH
+344 QI
-358 DIEVEAFSLVR
+358 
-369 EAAKR
+369 
-374 TINERHYD
+374 
-382 VQLFGGLV
+382 
-390 LLRNKIA
+390 
-397 EMKTGEGKTLVSTL
+397 
-411 PISLMSLYGKGVHV
+411 
-425 VTVNDYLAKRDAEWM
+425 DYLDSWEHG
-440 KPIYNFLQ
+440 
-448 KQTSYII
+448 TS

>member
-1 MHVTKETANLM
+1 MSTIKDIKLADVGQQEVDWAARQMKVLDEIKSDFMKNKPLEGLNIGACMHVTKETANLM
-12 LTLKEGGANVAL
+12 LTLKAAGANVSL

-40 AENDIEVHAVW
+40 AESDVEVHAVH
-51 GVSNEEFFKH
+51 GVSNNDFFKH
-61 LNSVLDT
+61 LNSVLDSK
-68 EPDITMDDGADL
+68 PDITMDDGADL
-80 VSLLHTERTDIP
+80 VSLLHTERSDIP
-92 IMGSMEET
+92 VMGSMEET

-148 ATDLLIAGLNVV
+148 ATDLLIAGLDVV

-180 KVTVVEPDSVRALEA
+180 KVTIVEPNSVRALEA

-201 VKTSLNAAK
+201 VKTSINAAK
-210 IADVIISVTGNL
+210 IADVIVSVTGNM

-251 EALKNES
+251 NALKENS
-258 TKVERVREH
+258 SQVDRVREH
-267 VESYKYKDKE
+267 VESYKYNGKE

-303 FANQALAS
+303 FANQALAA
-311 EWIKDNHK
+311 EWIKDNYK
-319 KLESKVYTLP
+319 KLEPKVYTLP
-329 KKVDIKIADI
+329 SEVDLKIAATKLELMGGEL
-339 EIKES
+339 EILTKE
-344 FQKLKVDIDQTDKH
+344 QI
-358 DIEVEAFSLVR
+358 
-369 EAAKR
+369 
-374 TINERHYD
+374 
-382 VQLFGGLV
+382 
-390 LLRNKIA
+390 
-397 EMKTGEGKTLVSTL
+397 
-411 PISLMSLYGKGVHV
+411 
-425 VTVNDYLAKRDAEWM
+425 DYLDSWEHG
-440 KPIYNFLQ
+440 
-448 KQTSYII
+448 TS

>member
-1 MHVTKETANLM
+1 MSTIKDIKLANVGKQEVDWAARQMKVLDEIKSDFMKNKPLDGLNIGACMHVTKETANLM
-12 LTLKEGGANVAL
+12 LTLKSAGANVSL

-40 AENDIEVHAVW
+40 SENDVEVHAVH
-51 GVSNEEFFKH
+51 GVSNDDFFKH

-68 EPDITMDDGADL
+68 KPDITMDDGADL
-80 VSLLHTERTDIP
+80 VSLLHTERSDIP
-92 IMGSMEET
+92 VMGSMEET

-148 ATDLLIAGLNVV
+148 ATDLLIAGLDVV

-180 KVTVVEPDSVRALEA
+180 KVTIVEPNSVRALEA

-201 VKTSLNAAK
+201 VKTSINAAK
-210 IADVIISVTGNL
+210 IADVIVSVTGNM

-251 EALKNES
+251 NALKENS
-258 TKVERVREH
+258 SQVDRVREH
-267 VESYKYKDKE
+267 VESYKYNGKE

-303 FANQALAS
+303 FANQALAA
-311 EWIKDNHK
+311 EWIKDNYK
-319 KLESKVYTLP
+319 ELEPKVYTLP
-329 KKVDIKIADI
+329 SEVDLKIAATKLELMGGEL
-339 EIKES
+339 EILTKE
-344 FQKLKVDIDQTDKH
+344 QI
-358 DIEVEAFSLVR
+358 
-369 EAAKR
+369 
-374 TINERHYD
+374 
-382 VQLFGGLV
+382 
-390 LLRNKIA
+390 
-397 EMKTGEGKTLVSTL
+397 
-411 PISLMSLYGKGVHV
+411 
-425 VTVNDYLAKRDAEWM
+425 DYLDSWEHG
-440 KPIYNFLQ
+440 
-448 KQTSYII
+448 TS

>member
-1 MHVTKETANLM
+1 LSSIKDKKLAELGNEEVTWAARQMLVLEEIKSDFLKKKPLEGLNIGACMHVTKETANLM
-12 LTLKEGGANVAL
+12 LALKEGGANVAL

-40 AENDIEVHAVW
+40 AENDIEVHAIR

-61 LNSVLDT
+61 LNAVLDT
-68 EPDITMDDGADL
+68 KPDITMDDGADL
-80 VSLLHTERTDIP
+80 VSLLHTERTDLP
-92 IMGSMEET
+92 VMGSMEET
-100 TTGVIRLKS
+100 TTGVIRLRS
-109 MEKNNKLRFPVVAV
+109 MEKNKKLRFPVVAV

-180 KVTVVEPDSVRALEA
+180 KVTVVEPNSVRALEA

-201 VKTSLNAAK
+201 VKTSINAAK

-222 HALDKQHFDV
+222 HALDVEHFDV

-251 EALKNES
+251 EALKSKS
-258 TKVERVREH
+258 TQVDRVREH
-267 VESYKYKDKE
+267 VESYKYNGKE

-311 EWIKDNHK
+311 EWIKDNYK
-319 KLESKVYTLP
+319 KLEPKVYTLP
-329 KKVDIKIADI
+329 KEVDIKIAATKLNLMGGELEMLSD
-339 EIKES
+339 EQIK
-344 FQKLKVDIDQTDKH
+344 
-358 DIEVEAFSLVR
+358 
-369 EAAKR
+369 
-374 TINERHYD
+374 
-382 VQLFGGLV
+382 
-390 LLRNKIA
+390 
-397 EMKTGEGKTLVSTL
+397 
-411 PISLMSLYGKGVHV
+411 
-425 VTVNDYLAKRDAEWM
+425 YLDSWEHG
-440 KPIYNFLQ
+440 
-448 KQTSYII
+448 TS

>member
-1 MHVTKETANLM
+1 MSSIKDSKLANVGLQEVDWAARQMKVLEDIKTEFSQNKPLEGLNIGACMHVTKETANLM
-12 LTLKEGGANVAL
+12 LTLKAAGANVAL

-40 AENDIEVHAVW
+40 AENDVEVHAVH
-51 GVSNEEFFKH
+51 GVSNDEFFTH

-68 EPDITMDDGADL
+68 KPDITMDDGADL
-80 VSLLHTERTDIP
+80 VSLLHTDRADLP
-92 IMGSMEET
+92 VMGSMEET

-180 KVTVVEPDSVRALEA
+180 KVTVVEPNSVRALEA

-201 VKTSLNAAK
+201 VKSSINAAK
-210 IADVIISVTGNL
+210 IADVIISVTGNM

-251 EALKNES
+251 SALKEHS
-258 TKVERVREH
+258 SQVDRVREH
-267 VESYKYKDKE
+267 VESYKYNGKE
-277 ILVLA
+277 ILILA

-303 FANQALAS
+303 FANQALAA
-311 EWIKDNHK
+311 EWIKDNYK
-319 KLESKVYTLP
+319 ELEPKVYTLP
-329 KKVDIKIADI
+329 TEVDLKIAATKLGLMGGEL
-339 EIKES
+339 EILTKE
-344 FQKLKVDIDQTDKH
+344 QI
-358 DIEVEAFSLVR
+358 
-369 EAAKR
+369 
-374 TINERHYD
+374 
-382 VQLFGGLV
+382 
-390 LLRNKIA
+390 
-397 EMKTGEGKTLVSTL
+397 
-411 PISLMSLYGKGVHV
+411 
-425 VTVNDYLAKRDAEWM
+425 DYLDSWEHG
-440 KPIYNFLQ
+440 
-448 KQTSYII
+448 TS

>member
-1 MHVTKETANLM
+1 MSTIKDKKLAELGNEEVTWAARQMLVLEEIKSDFLKKKPLEGLNIGACMHVTKETANLM
-12 LTLKEGGANVAL
+12 LALREGGANVAL

-40 AENDIEVHAVW
+40 AENDIEVHAIR

-61 LNSVLDT
+61 LNAVLDT
-68 EPDITMDDGADL
+68 KPDITMDDGADL
-80 VSLLHTERTDIP
+80 VSLLHTERTDLP
-92 IMGSMEET
+92 VMGSMEET

-109 MEKNNKLRFPVVAV
+109 MEKNKKLRFPVVAV

-180 KVTVVEPDSVRALEA
+180 KVTVVEPNSVRALEA

-201 VKTSLNAAK
+201 VKTSINAAK

-222 HALDKQHFDV
+222 HALDVEHFDV

-251 EALKNES
+251 EALKNKS
-258 TKVERVREH
+258 TEVDRVREH
-267 VESYKYKDKE
+267 VESYKYNGKE

-311 EWIKDNHK
+311 EWIKDNYK
-319 KLESKVYTLP
+319 KLEPKVYTLP
-329 KKVDIKIADI
+329 KEVDIKIAATKLNLMGGELEMLSD
-339 EIKES
+339 EQIK
-344 FQKLKVDIDQTDKH
+344 
-358 DIEVEAFSLVR
+358 
-369 EAAKR
+369 
-374 TINERHYD
+374 
-382 VQLFGGLV
+382 
-390 LLRNKIA
+390 
-397 EMKTGEGKTLVSTL
+397 
-411 PISLMSLYGKGVHV
+411 
-425 VTVNDYLAKRDAEWM
+425 YLDSWEHG
-440 KPIYNFLQ
+440 
-448 KQTSYII
+448 TS

>member
-1 MHVTKETANLM
+1 MSTIKDIKLADVGQQEVDWAARQMKVLDEIKSDFMKNKPLDGLNIGACMHVTKETANLM
-12 LTLKEGGANVAL
+12 LTLKAAGANVSL

-40 AENDIEVHAVW
+40 SENDVEVHAVH
-51 GVSNEEFFKH
+51 GVSNDDFFKH

-68 EPDITMDDGADL
+68 KPDITMDDGADL
-80 VSLLHTERTDIP
+80 VSLLHTERSDIP

-148 ATDLLIAGLNVV
+148 ATDLLIAGLDVV

-180 KVTVVEPDSVRALEA
+180 KVTIVEPNSVRALEA

-201 VKTSLNAAK
+201 VKTSINAAK
-210 IADVIISVTGNL
+210 IADVIVSVTGNM

-251 EALKNES
+251 NALKENS
-258 TKVERVREH
+258 SQVDRVREH
-267 VESYKYKDKE
+267 VESYKYNGKE

-303 FANQALAS
+303 FANQALAA
-311 EWIKDNHK
+311 EWIKDNYK
-319 KLESKVYTLP
+319 ELEPKVYTLP
-329 KKVDIKIADI
+329 SEVDLKIAATKLELMGGEL
-339 EIKES
+339 EILTKE
-344 FQKLKVDIDQTDKH
+344 QI
-358 DIEVEAFSLVR
+358 
-369 EAAKR
+369 
-374 TINERHYD
+374 
-382 VQLFGGLV
+382 
-390 LLRNKIA
+390 
-397 EMKTGEGKTLVSTL
+397 
-411 PISLMSLYGKGVHV
+411 
-425 VTVNDYLAKRDAEWM
+425 DYLDSWEHG
-440 KPIYNFLQ
+440 
-448 KQTSYII
+448 TS

>member
-1 MHVTKETANLM
+1 MSSIKDSNLAQIGHQEVDWAARQMKVLEDIKTEFSQNKPLEGLNIGACMHVTKETANLM
-12 LTLKEGGANVAL
+12 LTLKSAGANVAL

-40 AENDIEVHAVW
+40 AENDIEVHAIH
-51 GVSNEEFFKH
+51 GVSNDEFFQH

-68 EPDITMDDGADL
+68 KPDITMDDGADL
-80 VSLLHTERTDIP
+80 VSLLHTDRADLP
-92 IMGSMEET
+92 VMGSMEET

-134 RFGTGQSAMDGVVR
+134 RCGTGQSAMDGVVR

-180 KVTVVEPDSVRALEA
+180 KVTVVEPNSVRALEA

-201 VKTSLNAAK
+201 VKTSINAAK
-210 IADVIISVTGNL
+210 IADVIISVTGNM

-251 EALKNES
+251 AALKENS
-258 TKVERVREH
+258 TQVDRVREH
-267 VESYKYKDKE
+267 VESYKYDGKE
-277 ILVLA
+277 ILILA

-303 FANQALAS
+303 FANQALAA
-311 EWIKDNHK
+311 EWIKDNYK
-319 KLESKVYTLP
+319 ELEPKVYTLP
-329 KKVDIKIADI
+329 SEVDLKIAATKLGLMGGEL
-339 EIKES
+339 EILTEE
-344 FQKLKVDIDQTDKH
+344 Q
-358 DIEVEAFSLVR
+358 
-369 EAAKR
+369 
-374 TINERHYD
+374 
-382 VQLFGGLV
+382 
-390 LLRNKIA
+390 
-397 EMKTGEGKTLVSTL
+397 
-411 PISLMSLYGKGVHV
+411 
-425 VTVNDYLAKRDAEWM
+425 VNYLDSWEHG
-440 KPIYNFLQ
+440 
-448 KQTSYII
+448 TS